1 LDRRQASSL
10 SSPHIIDN
18 QQDKDKA
25 GDLVMERVD
34 IVRAPLFAR
43 LFIRINRELSAHL
56 QRRPR
61 ISRIDPTSLSE
72 DRLRDL
78 GLMQGRRRRGDP
90 DLFS

>member
-18 QQDKDKA
+18 QQYKNKA
-25 GDLVMERVD
+25 GDMVMERVD
-34 IVRAPLFAR
+34 SVRALLFAR
-43 LFIRINRELSAHL
+43 LFRQFGRELSAYL
-56 QRRPR
+56 KRRSR
-61 ISRIDPTSLSE
+61 ISRIDPSSLSE